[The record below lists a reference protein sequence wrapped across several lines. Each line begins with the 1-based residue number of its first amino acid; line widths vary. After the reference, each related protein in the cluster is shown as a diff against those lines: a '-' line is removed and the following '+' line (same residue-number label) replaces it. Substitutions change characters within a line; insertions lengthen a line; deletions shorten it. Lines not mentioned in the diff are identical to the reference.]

1 MMGGEWLIAVNT
13 QTIPYLLIV
22 ATQHKTRQRRVGA
35 QARKVRINDG

>member
-13 QTIPYLLIV
+13 QNIPYLSIV

-35 QARKVRINDG
+35 QARKARINDG